1 MIVMQAD
8 MWDPEAAAAD
18 KLGHYADTK
27 AALARLSID
36 FGRPVVLVNGDSH
49 SFETDKP
56 LTDDATTNA
65 AGEDGPN
72 VIENFTRVTTFG
84 EFQNHWVSTTVDPRD
99 PNVFTFHQHLVKR
112 NLPTYTPP
120 RAGQTSHLR

>member
-1 MIVMQAD
+1 MG
-8 MWDPEAAAAD
+8 PEAAAAD
-18 KLGHYADTK
+18 KVGRYADTK
-27 AALARLSID
+27 AALARLTID

-56 LTDDATTNA
+56 LTDAATTNA

-84 EFQNHWVSTTVDPRD
+84 EFQNHWVSATVDPSD
-99 PNVFTFHQHLVKR
+99 PNVFSFHQHLVEE
-112 NLPTYTPP
+112 NLPSYVAPGP
-120 RAGQTSHLR
+120 